1 MQKDLK
7 IGMAL
12 GLVLVASAA
21 IWLSTRPGLSIKARI
36 LSSPPEATVLAR
48 DVESTVEATKKPPAP
63 LIVTTP
69 VAAPQPAANNEP
81 VLSEFILSGVEVV
94 EGQQTTKLHI
104 VRRGETL
111 SGISYQYYGTANK
124 WQKIFDANRRRLK
137 DPNTLTP
144 GTRLTIPE

>member
-1 MQKDLK
+1 MKAPKMQKDLK

-36 LSSPPEATVLAR
+36 LSSPPQATVLAR
-48 DVESTVEATKKPPAP
+48 DAESTVETTSESPAA

-69 VAAPQPAANNEP
+69 VAAPQPPANNEP
-81 VLSEFILSGVEVV
+81 VLIAV
-94 EGQQTTKLHI
+94 EGQQTTKFHI

-111 SGISYQYYGTANK
+111 SGISYQYYGTTNK
-124 WQKIFDANRRRLK
+124 WQKIFDANRSRLK

-144 GTRLTIPE
+144 GTRLIIPE